1 MNDPME
7 DFWKDRCMKAA
18 DEREG
23 YRDKFLASEQ
33 RGDAAEALLR
43 ATVIE
48 RDQLQ
53 ARAADFEAAFHK
65 LANRDFTDLVV
76 TERAQ
81 GAEDMRERVAKYFDA
96 WCGGQKDTLLPR
108 QIASIIRKQPIED
121 TSDG

>member
-18 DEREG
+18 YEREG
-23 YRDKFLASEQ
+23 YRDRLLASEQ

-53 ARAADFEAAFHK
+53 ARVAE
-65 LANRDFTDLVV
+65 LET
-76 TERAQ
+76 
-81 GAEDMRERVAKYFDA
+81 GAESAEIISTTAFKAGKANMREQAAKYFDA
-96 WCGGQKDTLLPR
+96 WCDGQKDTLLPR

-121 TSDG
+121 ISGD